1 MIESSESNHEPFSV
15 TDRTDEPNDVTDDA
29 EPVLFL
35 PDSLR
40 SELKD
45 PLGPVE
51 TDAERLLAD
60 VSGPL
65 YAVGDVVTYH
75 LSIAGRR
82 PDVAIVDGITEREA
96 VDEDVLETVTAGP
109 TVSVANPPAAI
120 TTALVR
126 AVRRAIADEDPITIV
141 VDGEE
146 DLAVLPVIVLAPDG
160 ASVVYGQPGEGMVHV
175 RVDEPVREDVRS
187 LLERFDGDVST
198 LFPDGD
204 R

>member
-1 MIESSESNHEPFSV
+1 M
-15 TDRTDEPNDVTDDA
+15 TDKSDAVDDPTDTHA
-29 EPVLFL
+29 EPALTL

-40 SELKD
+40 RELKD

-51 TDAERLLAD
+51 TDAESLLAD

-65 YAVGDVVTYH
+65 FAVGDVVTYH
-75 LSIAGRR
+75 LRRAGTM

-96 VDEDVLETVTAGP
+96 VEEDVLETVTAGH
-109 TVSVANPPAAI
+109 TRSVSNPPATITAELVLELAEAI
-120 TTALVR
+120 T
-126 AVRRAIADEDPITIV
+126 DEDPVTIV

-146 DLAVLPVIVLAPDG
+146 DLAVLPVIVLAPAG

-175 RVDEPVREDVRS
+175 QVDETVRDDVRS
-187 LLERFDGDVST
+187 LLERFDGDASA
-198 LFPDGD
+198 LFSGSD

>member
-1 MIESSESNHEPFSV
+1 MIGSSESNHEPLSV
-15 TDRTDEPNDVTDDA
+15 TERTDAPEQSIDDA
-29 EPVLFL
+29 EPALSL

-40 SELKD
+40 RELKD

-75 LSIAGRR
+75 LSTAGGR

-96 VDEDVLETVTAGP
+96 VDEEVLETVTAGR
-109 TVSVANPPAAI
+109 TESVANPPAAI
-120 TTALVR
+120 TTELVR
-126 AVRRAIADEDPITIV
+126 AVRRAIADEEPITIV

-187 LLERFDGDVST
+187 LLERFDGDVSG
-198 LFPDGD
+198 LFSDGG